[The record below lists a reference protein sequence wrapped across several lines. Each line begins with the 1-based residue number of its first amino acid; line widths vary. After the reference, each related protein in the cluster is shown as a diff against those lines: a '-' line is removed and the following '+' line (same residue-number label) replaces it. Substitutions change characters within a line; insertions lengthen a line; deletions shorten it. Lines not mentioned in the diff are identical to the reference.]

1 MATPPIPW
9 RGRYEPG
16 VPQGLSPADRSFP
29 QLLVEAAGA
38 APGQTA
44 LVYYRRRSSYAQL
57 NARVST
63 AAQAFRRFGLQRGD
77 RVAVALPNA
86 PGTCDVLLGIMR
98 AGGVVLALP
107 DAAPTAGLLATLAD
121 QPLRLAIT
129 WSGARTDLR
138 TALAATAPLVMVDPV
153 HDLPLLPRIMAR
165 MGGLLGRGA
174 LGRETQGA
182 RLQRWERFI
191 RGAKGGDDPAVGPE
205 DPALEL
211 PLAGGGTVA
220 FNHAQLVSG
229 ALMLRAWLADT
240 VPGEDSWLPLLPLA
254 SPFGLVTVLGAAPL
268 ARARVV
274 LLPHWDGAVI
284 TDLSRWMP
292 IAYAF
297 ADGAAMHALVQDPHL
312 PEADLGSVRGWIVG
326 DPLAAPD
333 RLAFE
338 AATGLDVCQGLAPA
352 HAAGLVLCNPVN
364 GHREPDSLGLLLPGV
379 AARTHP
385 GAGGRGHLELRGPNM
400 AGSGWQQLSPPLV
413 ANSDGYIQVDDAAPA
428 GVG

>member
-165 MGGLLGRGA
+165 IGGLLGRGA

-240 VPGEDSWLPLLPLA
+240 VPGEDSWLPLLP
-254 SPFGLVTVLGAAPL
+254 G
-268 ARARVV
+268 
-274 LLPHWDGAVI
+274 
-284 TDLSRWMP
+284 
-292 IAYAF
+292 
-297 ADGAAMHALVQDPHL
+297 
-312 PEADLGSVRGWIVG
+312 
-326 DPLAAPD
+326 
-333 RLAFE
+333 
-338 AATGLDVCQGLAPA
+338 
-352 HAAGLVLCNPVN
+352 N
-364 GHREPDSLGLLLPGV
+364 
-379 AARTHP
+379 
-385 GAGGRGHLELRGPNM
+385 
-400 AGSGWQQLSPPLV
+400 
-413 ANSDGYIQVDDAAPA
+413 
-428 GVG
+428 

>member
-220 FNHAQLVSG
+220 FNHAQLT
-229 ALMLRAWLADT
+229 LHLRERLEQRHVGIARERKD
-240 VPGEDSWLPLLPLA
+240 LPVRR
-254 SPFGLVTVLGAAPL
+254 SHIDGIEQTKGR
-268 ARARVV
+268 RARNAA
-274 LLPHWDGAVI
+274 LNAPALR
-284 TDLSRWMP
+284 DLRDIGPFVRLFP
-292 IAYAF
+292 I
-297 ADGAAMHALVQDPHL
+297 DETH
-312 PEADLGSVRGWIVG
+312 LGSVGCRSRV
-326 DPLAAPD
+326 
-333 RLAFE
+333 
-338 AATGLDVCQGLAPA
+338 
-352 HAAGLVLCNPVN
+352 
-364 GHREPDSLGLLLPGV
+364 PG
-379 AARTHP
+379 T
-385 GAGGRGHLELRGPNM
+385 
-400 AGSGWQQLSPPLV
+400 
-413 ANSDGYIQVDDAAPA
+413 
-428 GVG
+428 